1 MGAPKTAK
9 DTGTTILGL
18 RTFTDELIPNC
29 SRCFVISGPHERTK
43 EIGYFAFCK
52 KSGKLE
58 KVGPYQSYFEA
69 LKNLTLT
76 KECDSCS
83 YNKLKAKDDYLPLLN
98 EKFKEEMQ
106 SLYGKGD
113 EVTITMSPV
122 QSFVEYR
129 KYLDVNF
136 EARFGIKLFIPLA
149 DDPVAVVDL
158 MKPCN
163 NNKDFAFKIQALA
176 GLIDRINGTELKNKI
191 QKEGK
196 ENIQGSIN
204 ILQQFLVENFPDYP
218 RHIISN
224 LRSLLNLR
232 SKMYPAHATSAEI
245 IVVLR
250 NFGIDKYPLD
260 DWEKGFSKIMHLS
273 ANSLADL
280 ITLVQSQI

>member
-1 MGAPKTAK
+1 MGIPNTAR
-9 DTGTTILGL
+9 DTGTTILGI
-18 RTFTDELIPNC
+18 RTLTDELIPNC
-29 SRCFVISGPHERTK
+29 SRCFVMSGHHERTK

-58 KVGPYQSYFEA
+58 KVGPYKSYYEA

-76 KECDSCS
+76 KGCDSCG
-83 YNKLKAKDDYLPLLN
+83 YNKLKEKDDYLPLLT
-98 EKFKEEMQ
+98 EKFKKEMQ
-106 SLYGKGD
+106 SLYGKD

-129 KYLDVNF
+129 KHLDVNF
-136 EARFGIKLFIPLA
+136 EARFGIKLFIPIA
-149 DDPVAVVDL
+149 DDPVAAVDL
-158 MKPCN
+158 IKPCN
-163 NNKDFAFKIQALA
+163 KEKDFIFKIQALA

-191 QKEGK
+191 MKKEK
-196 ENIQGSIN
+196 DSIKGSIN
-204 ILQQFLVENFPDYP
+204 ILQQFLIENFQHYP
-218 RHIISN
+218 RHIVSN
-224 LRSLLNLR
+224 LRNLLTLR

-260 DWEKGFSKIMHLS
+260 DWERGFVKIMRLC

-280 ITLVQSQI
+280 ITLVQSKG